1 MKKKSFKIIIFFIFP
16 FIFVLNN
23 NVFAYQKEID
33 DLANFINNNMDKIA
47 SRKRV
52 VVVDFLYDNSS
63 IGKLGQFL
71 ANELSLSISKKANNY
86 EVLDREQL
94 KSIVGK
100 SDFGL
105 KQPYNQKEIKDFGS
119 KVKVGGVTAGTM
131 SVFRNYVRLSIS
143 LISAYSG
150 KVVATKSIDIPMGQK
165 IKDLVKED
173 FQSEDK
179 KTSIK
184 GEYLDVIEHN
194 GVRFELKQC
203 KQLDRATMCS
213 FTITSKKND
222 TNRFYLSNTSSLYD
236 NNGMNYRIYEMGLG
250 GRTGQSNYY
259 VYSDLVPGVPEN
271 GVIYFE
277 RVSDK
282 IKMVDFTVVLNDEGN
297 QVYKAVFKDVEVKK

>member
-282 IKMVDFTVVLNDEGN
+282 IKTVDFTVVLNDERN

>member
-1 MKKKSFKIIIFFIFP
+1 MKKKSFKIIIFFIFS

-71 ANELSLSISKKANNY
+71 ANELSLSISKRANNY

-131 SVFRNYVRLSIS
+131 SVFKNYVRLSIS
-143 LISAYSG
+143 LISTYSG

-194 GVRFELKQC
+194 GVRFVLKQC

-282 IKMVDFTVVLNDEGN
+282 IKTVDFTVVLNDEGN